1 MVSSSIGGTS
11 ERHPTAG
18 GDTRG
23 ARMPLKRTVR
33 DLRRHNRSV
42 LLANLYLA
50 EPQSR
55 QELGHATG
63 LSQGTVSNVIGEMI
77 EEGLVVEAGLVGSDG
92 GRPRTLLRV
101 NPAYAHVI
109 GVDVGETRVRVEVF
123 DLAMSPL
130 ATVDSPLPSARPEPG
145 AVVRQVL
152 DGIAEVTRRA
162 QVRPD
167 DILGVGVGV
176 FGTVEQGSEATVFA
190 QTIGWEGVPLE
201 RMLRTGT

>member
-42 LLANLYLA
+42 LLTSLYLA

-55 QELGHATG
+55 QDLGHATG

-77 EEGLVVEAGLVGSDG
+77 EERLVVEAGLVGSDG
-92 GRPRTLLRV
+92 GRPRTLLQV
-101 NPAYAHVI
+101 NPGYAHVV
-109 GVDVGETRVRVEVF
+109 GVDVGETRIRAELF
-123 DLAMSPL
+123 DLAMRPL
-130 ATVDSPLPSARPEPG
+130 ATIDRPLASDR
-145 AVVRQVL
+145 
-152 DGIAEVTRRA
+152 
-162 QVRPD
+162 
-167 DILGVGVGV
+167 
-176 FGTVEQGSEATVFA
+176 
-190 QTIGWEGVPLE
+190 
-201 RMLRTGT
+201 